1 MLMLS
6 GKMHF
11 GDIYALFVIGNF
23 LIFCLYNFM
32 SQTEI
37 IPLYTVMSVIGYC
50 LAPMLILSFLAI
62 LISLKN
68 ELGIILSLGLSVWS
82 AYSATN
88 YV

>member
-1 MLMLS
+1 
-6 GKMHF
+6 
-11 GDIYALFVIGNF
+11 
-23 LIFCLYNFM
+23 
-32 SQTEI
+32 
-37 IPLYTVMSVIGYC
+37 MSVLGYC